1 MRDAKII
8 LVLGGARSGK
18 SDFANKLATGISSR
32 VIYVATG
39 QPLDAQ
45 MHERIS
51 MHKNKRHKNWRTI
64 EEPLNPSGVIKR
76 LPKARVILLDC
87 LTLLVSNLLLA
98 DKSHQDIY
106 KQARTLIKTA
116 RFKKDILIVVS
127 NEVGM
132 GIVPDNALARDFR
145 DAAGKVNQLIAKAAD
160 EVYLMVAGIGMKI
173 K

>member
-1 MRDAKII
+1 MKNSKII

-18 SDFANKLATGISSR
+18 SDFACKLAASISSR
-32 VIYVATG
+32 VIYIAT
-39 QPLDAQ
+39 AQ
-45 MHERIS
+45 AKDDEMYRRIS
-51 MHKNKRHKNWRTI
+51 KHKIKRSKNWRTI
-64 EEPLNPSGVIKR
+64 EEPLNPASIIQR

-145 DAAGKVNQLIAKAAD
+145 DAAGKVNQLVAKATD
-160 EVYLMVAGIGMKI
+160 EVYLMLSGIPLRI